1 MKVWSLKP
9 GTSHGAWQR
18 ETGKDYIFLALFT
31 RNIPFKQGR
40 KSTKVRKTE
49 VLRSVSREQHP
60 FIPNDKHVS
69 QVPQPTPEEGVGVR
83 DPGWFVVSSPPTATP
98 FKSNQITPLPPGTP
112 THNESQNP

>member
-18 ETGKDYIFLALFT
+18 ETGNDYMSLTLFT

-40 KSTKVRKTE
+40 QSTKVRKTE

-60 FIPNDKHVS
+60 FIPNDEHVS
-69 QVPQPTPEEGVGVR
+69 QVPQPTPEEGVGGQGPRLVL
-83 DPGWFVVSSPPTATP
+83 GQFSTSSA
-98 FKSNQITPLPPGTP
+98 SLQSLIESITT
-112 THNESQNP
+112 